1 MDYSPTRRT
10 VITSSGLLT
19 AGLAGCMGAVQE
31 DSDPEGTSTNALQVQ
46 QVDGPAPVD
55 LGTACDF
62 SILAKSGISSVPNS
76 DVAGDIGVSPI
87 GSTAVTG
94 FDLTLDASGVY
105 STSTQVDGR
114 VYAADYAEP
123 TPSRLT
129 TAVSDMEAAF
139 TDAYGRVPPDV
150 TELGGGNI
158 GGETLTPG
166 VYNWSTDVLID
177 DDITID
183 GGPDDTWILQIAG
196 DLTATSGVTVNLAGG
211 AQAENIVWV
220 VAGGAGVEIGTD
232 ATFAGVVLAQTG
244 INVLTNATVD
254 GCLYAQTD
262 VNLQMATVTG
272 CDCDLVDL
280 QVDSAC
286 EAEDGEITVTNPNDV
301 SVMVTVTGPDAYEET
316 MEVPAGGSATW
327 GTLADGTY
335 SLETDNIAIGLDIT
349 TLDISCDPA
358 VPDVVTSPATEVN
371 GSTATLN
378 GELTDLGDFDAVD
391 IFFEWR
397 ELGTDEW
404 IATAPQTLD
413 APGDFSA
420 GIAGLEP
427 GTTYEFRAVGLANGE
442 RVEGATLRVI
452 KTVPGVPEV
461 VTSPATD
468 VNGST
473 ATLNGELT
481 DLGDSDT
488 VDVFFEWRE
497 LGTDEWTATAPQT
510 LDASGD
516 FSAGIAG
523 LEPGGTY
530 EFRAVVVSD
539 GVRDEGATLSF
550 TKDEP
555 GAPIVETQT
564 ATEINGSTA
573 TLNGEL
579 IGLGDSDSVD
589 VFFEWRALGE
599 EDWTA
604 TESQTLDAPGDFS
617 AGIAGLEPGT
627 TYEFRAVV
635 VADGT
640 REEGTIVSFTK
651 AEAGVPDVETQ
662 LATEINGS
670 TATLNGELLDLGDFD
685 TVDVFFEWRELGADE
700 WIATE
705 SQTLDEPGDFSA
717 GIEGLELGSTYE
729 FRAVMVANGERF
741 LGATL
746 SFTKFGPDELNV
758 ETEPA
763 TEVNGSTATLNGEL
777 LELEGAAEVTVY
789 FLYRVKG
796 TTVWMFTDEQVLT
809 EPGPFSATATNLET
823 GTTYEFQAVAQVGD
837 TVVYGEILEFT
848 KEPDD
853 GDNGD
858 DGKNKKKKKR
868 EYKRAKREYEE
879 YKKKY
884 EKGKVNKKQLKKKRH
899 AYERA
904 KREYEEYVED
914 C

>member
-1 MDYSPTRRT
+1 VARRPK
-10 VITSSGLLT
+10 ISSGWSP
-19 AGLAGCMGAVQE
+19 AV
-31 DSDPEGTSTNALQVQ
+31 
-46 QVDGPAPVD
+46 
-55 LGTACDF
+55 
-62 SILAKSGISSVPNS
+62 
-76 DVAGDIGVSPI
+76 
-87 GSTAVTG
+87 
-94 FDLTLDASGVY
+94 
-105 STSTQVDGR
+105 R
-114 VYAADYAEP
+114 
-123 TPSRLT
+123 
-129 TAVSDMEAAF
+129 
-139 TDAYGRVPPDV
+139 
-150 TELGGGNI
+150 
-158 GGETLTPG
+158 
-166 VYNWSTDVLID
+166 
-177 DDITID
+177 
-183 GGPDDTWILQIAG
+183 
-196 DLTATSGVTVNLAGG
+196 
-211 AQAENIVWV
+211 
-220 VAGGAGVEIGTD
+220 GVEIGTD

-286 EAEDGEITVTNPNDV
+286 EDEDGEITVTNPQQRFGDGDSHRSRYV
-301 SVMVTVTGPDAYEET
+301 RGDD
-316 MEVPAGGSATW
+316 GGSRRRFGDV

-404 IATAPQTLD
+404 TATAPQTLD
-413 APGDFSA
+413 ASGDFSA

-427 GTTYEFRAVGLANGE
+427 GTTCEFRAVGLANGE

-461 VTSPATD
+461 VTSPATE

-473 ATLNGELT
+473 ATLNGELL
-481 DLGDSDT
+481 DLGDFDA

-530 EFRAVVVSD
+530 EFRAVAVTD
-539 GVRDEGATLSF
+539 DTRDEGAILSF

-579 IGLGDSDSVD
+579 IGLGDSDSVG

-662 LATEINGS
+662 PATEINGS

-717 GIEGLELGSTYE
+717 GIEGPRTRFHVRIPGSHG
-729 FRAVMVANGERF
+729 RERR
-741 LGATL
+741 
-746 SFTKFGPDELNV
+746 
-758 ETEPA
+758 
-763 TEVNGSTATLNGEL
+763 
-777 LELEGAAEVTVY
+777 TVP
-789 FLYRVKG
+789 RSHTRSPNSG
-796 TTVWMFTDEQVLT
+796 RT
-809 EPGPFSATATNLET
+809 S
-823 GTTYEFQAVAQVGD
+823 
-837 TVVYGEILEFT
+837 
-848 KEPDD
+848 
-853 GDNGD
+853 
-858 DGKNKKKKKR
+858 
-868 EYKRAKREYEE
+868 
-879 YKKKY
+879 
-884 EKGKVNKKQLKKKRH
+884 
-899 AYERA
+899 
-904 KREYEEYVED
+904 
-914 C
+914 

>member
-1 MDYSPTRRT
+1 M
-10 VITSSGLLT
+10 
-19 AGLAGCMGAVQE
+19 
-31 DSDPEGTSTNALQVQ
+31 
-46 QVDGPAPVD
+46 
-55 LGTACDF
+55 
-62 SILAKSGISSVPNS
+62 
-76 DVAGDIGVSPI
+76 
-87 GSTAVTG
+87 
-94 FDLTLDASGVY
+94 
-105 STSTQVDGR
+105 
-114 VYAADYAEP
+114 
-123 TPSRLT
+123 
-129 TAVSDMEAAF
+129 
-139 TDAYGRVPPDV
+139 
-150 TELGGGNI
+150 
-158 GGETLTPG
+158 
-166 VYNWSTDVLID
+166 
-177 DDITID
+177 
-183 GGPDDTWILQIAG
+183 
-196 DLTATSGVTVNLAGG
+196 TVNLAGG

-220 VAGGAGVEIGTD
+220 VAGGSGVEIGTD

-286 EAEDGEITVTNPNDV
+286 EDEDGEITVTNPNNV
-301 SVMVTVTGPDAYEET
+301 SVMVTVTGPDTYEET

-404 IATAPQTLD
+404 TATAPQTLD
-413 APGDFSA
+413 ASGDFSA

-427 GTTYEFRAVGLANGE
+427 GTTCEFRAVGLANGE

-461 VTSPATD
+461 VTSPATE

-473 ATLNGELT
+473 ATLNGELL
-481 DLGDSDT
+481 DLGDFDA

-530 EFRAVVVSD
+530 EFRAVAVTD
-539 GVRDEGATLSF
+539 DTRDEGAILSF

-573 TLNGEL
+573 TLNREL
-579 IGLGDSDSVD
+579 IGLGDSDSIG

-662 LATEINGS
+662 PATEINGS

-789 FLYRVKG
+789 FLYRVEG
-796 TTVWMFTDEQVLT
+796 TTVWMFTDEATLT

-837 TVVYGEILEFT
+837 IVVYGEILEFT
-848 KEPDD
+848 KEPA
-853 GDNGD
+853 NGD
-858 DGKNKKKKKR
+858 DGKNKKKK
-868 EYKRAKREYEE
+868 KRAKREYEE

-904 KREYEEYVED
+904 KREYEKYVED

>member
-1 MDYSPTRRT
+1 
-10 VITSSGLLT
+10 
-19 AGLAGCMGAVQE
+19 
-31 DSDPEGTSTNALQVQ
+31 
-46 QVDGPAPVD
+46 
-55 LGTACDF
+55 
-62 SILAKSGISSVPNS
+62 
-76 DVAGDIGVSPI
+76 
-87 GSTAVTG
+87 
-94 FDLTLDASGVY
+94 
-105 STSTQVDGR
+105 
-114 VYAADYAEP
+114 
-123 TPSRLT
+123 
-129 TAVSDMEAAF
+129 
-139 TDAYGRVPPDV
+139 
-150 TELGGGNI
+150 
-158 GGETLTPG
+158 
-166 VYNWSTDVLID
+166 
-177 DDITID
+177 
-183 GGPDDTWILQIAG
+183 
-196 DLTATSGVTVNLAGG
+196 VTVNLAGG

-220 VAGGAGVEIGTD
+220 VAGGSGVEIGTD

-286 EAEDGEITVTNPNDV
+286 EDEDGEITVTNPNNV
-301 SVMVTVTGPDAYEET
+301 SVMVTVTGPDTYEET

-404 IATAPQTLD
+404 TATAPQTLD
-413 APGDFSA
+413 ASGDFSA

-427 GTTYEFRAVGLANGE
+427 GTTCEFRAVGLANGE

-461 VTSPATD
+461 VTSPATE

-473 ATLNGELT
+473 ATLNGELL
-481 DLGDSDT
+481 DLGDFDA

-530 EFRAVVVSD
+530 EFRAVAVTD
-539 GVRDEGATLSF
+539 DTRDEGAILSF

-573 TLNGEL
+573 TLNREL
-579 IGLGDSDSVD
+579 IGLGDSDSIG

-662 LATEINGS
+662 PATEINGS

-789 FLYRVKG
+789 FLYRVEG
-796 TTVWMFTDEQVLT
+796 TTVWMFTDEATLT

-837 TVVYGEILEFT
+837 IVVYGEILEFT
-848 KEPDD
+848 KEPA
-853 GDNGD
+853 NGD
-858 DGKNKKKKKR
+858 DGKNKKKK
-868 EYKRAKREYEE
+868 KRAKREYEE

-904 KREYEEYVED
+904 KREYEKYVED

>member
-1 MDYSPTRRT
+1 
-10 VITSSGLLT
+10 
-19 AGLAGCMGAVQE
+19 
-31 DSDPEGTSTNALQVQ
+31 
-46 QVDGPAPVD
+46 
-55 LGTACDF
+55 
-62 SILAKSGISSVPNS
+62 
-76 DVAGDIGVSPI
+76 
-87 GSTAVTG
+87 
-94 FDLTLDASGVY
+94 
-105 STSTQVDGR
+105 
-114 VYAADYAEP
+114 
-123 TPSRLT
+123 
-129 TAVSDMEAAF
+129 
-139 TDAYGRVPPDV
+139 
-150 TELGGGNI
+150 
-158 GGETLTPG
+158 
-166 VYNWSTDVLID
+166 
-177 DDITID
+177 
-183 GGPDDTWILQIAG
+183 
-196 DLTATSGVTVNLAGG
+196 VTVNLAGG

-220 VAGGAGVEIGTD
+220 VAGGSGVEIGTD

-286 EAEDGEITVTNPNDV
+286 EDEDGEITVTNPNNV
-301 SVMVTVTGPDAYEET
+301 SVMVTVTGPDTYEET

-335 SLETDNIAIGLDIT
+335 SLETDNIAIG
-349 TLDISCDPA
+349 
-358 VPDVVTSPATEVN
+358 
-371 GSTATLN
+371 
-378 GELTDLGDFDAVD
+378 
-391 IFFEWR
+391 
-397 ELGTDEW
+397 
-404 IATAPQTLD
+404 Q
-413 APGDFSA
+413 
-420 GIAGLEP
+420 
-427 GTTYEFRAVGLANGE
+427 
-442 RVEGATLRVI
+442 GAI
-452 KTVPGVPEV
+452 
-461 VTSPATD
+461 
-468 VNGST
+468 
-473 ATLNGELT
+473 
-481 DLGDSDT
+481 
-488 VDVFFEWRE
+488 
-497 LGTDEWTATAPQT
+497 
-510 LDASGD
+510 
-516 FSAGIAG
+516 
-523 LEPGGTY
+523 
-530 EFRAVVVSD
+530 
-539 GVRDEGATLSF
+539 LSF

-573 TLNGEL
+573 TLNREL
-579 IGLGDSDSVD
+579 IGLGDSDSIG

-662 LATEINGS
+662 PATEINGS

-789 FLYRVKG
+789 FLYRVEG
-796 TTVWMFTDEQVLT
+796 TTVWMFTDEATLT

-837 TVVYGEILEFT
+837 IVVYGEILEFT
-848 KEPDD
+848 KEPA
-853 GDNGD
+853 NGD
-858 DGKNKKKKKR
+858 DGKNKKKK
-868 EYKRAKREYEE
+868 KRAKREYEE

-904 KREYEEYVED
+904 KREYEKYVED